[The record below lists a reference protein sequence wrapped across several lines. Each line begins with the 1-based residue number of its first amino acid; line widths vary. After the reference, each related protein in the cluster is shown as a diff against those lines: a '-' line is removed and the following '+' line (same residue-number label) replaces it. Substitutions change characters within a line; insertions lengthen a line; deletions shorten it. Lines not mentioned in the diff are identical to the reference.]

1 VKVCRKQVKIK
12 SGSKL
17 FGPIFCLAGS
27 AFALC
32 ASPAALAQTG
42 STPPAPSPLP
52 SRDEFDLEPVKPLT
66 DAPKLEI
73 SGDIERAPCALADP
87 AYSAIKFTFS
97 EANFNNLGPVSAA
110 ELRETYAGMIGRE
123 LPIAAVCDIRDGAA
137 TLLRKRGYL
146 AAVEVPVQRIE
157 NGVVNFEV
165 LYGKLTA
172 IRVQGE
178 PGSNAGL
185 LENMLGKL
193 VTGQPFNR
201 YDAERHLLLAREIP
215 GYQMRLTLKPTG
227 ATPGDLIGE
236 VALKRTPVEADFSF
250 QNFAPRDTGRFG
262 GQLRVQFNGLTGMG
276 DRTTFSLFS
285 TADFKEQQIAQASHE
300 TYLGSSGLRLAAR
313 VNYAWSKPSLGAGFP
328 DVKADT
334 LFASSELSYPFIL
347 RQAGSLRGAV
357 GLDYVNQ
364 KVDFGGLP
372 LSRDR
377 LRTAFVRIDAEAA
390 DREGIGPGGSVGWRF
405 GSSIEARRGL
415 DLWNASPNCVA
426 NRPRCVAA
434 GFVPPSLLDGDPT
447 PTIFRGAAFAD
458 IRVIRNLS
466 VALQAR
472 GQTSKSALPAFEQ
485 FSLGNYTIG
494 RGYDPGASVGDQG
507 AGFTSEIRIDN
518 VRLSES
524 GKFRLQPYLFV
535 ENAWSWNRGDG
546 LGSEKVG
553 SVGGG
558 LRLNLADK
566 IRIDAAVAVPTVST
580 RGFNQRGKPRF
591 LISFSTNLFPW
602 RTR

>member
-1 VKVCRKQVKIK
+1 MKVCKKRFKFK
-12 SGSKL
+12 SGSKI
-17 FGPIFCLAGS
+17 FGPVIFFAGS
-27 AFALC
+27 AFAVALP
-32 ASPAALAQTG
+32 SAALAQAGAT
-42 STPPAPSPLP
+42 PLP
-52 SRDEFDLEPVKPLT
+52 SRDEFDVEPIKPIT
-66 DAPKLEI
+66 ETPKLEI
-73 SGDIERAPCALADP
+73 SGDIERSPCALADP
-87 AYSAIKFTFS
+87 AYAAIKFTLTDAS
-97 EANFNNLGPVSAA
+97 FNNLGPVSAT
-110 ELRETYAGMIGRE
+110 ELRETYAGLIGKE

-157 NGVVNFEV
+157 NGIVKFEI
-165 LYGKLTA
+165 LYGKVTA

-178 PGSNAGL
+178 PGSNANL

-201 YDAERHLLLAREIP
+201 FEAERHLLLARDIP

-227 ATPGDLIGE
+227 VTAGDLIGE
-236 VALKRTPVEADFSF
+236 VALKRTPVAADLSI

-300 TYLGSSGLRLAAR
+300 MHLGSSGLRLAAR
-313 VNYAWSKPSLGAGFP
+313 INYAWSKPSLGASFP
-328 DVKADT
+328 DVMART
-334 LFASSELSYPFIL
+334 FFASSELSYPFIL
-347 RQAGSLRGAV
+347 RQAGSIRGAV

-377 LRTAFVRIDAEAA
+377 IRTAFVRIDAEAA

-405 GSSIEARRGL
+405 GSSIEVRRGL
-415 DLWNASPNCVA
+415 DVWNASPNCVTD
-426 NRPRCVAA
+426 RPRCVAT
-434 GFVPPSLLDGDPT
+434 GFVPPSLLDGNPT

-494 RGYDPGASVGDQG
+494 RGYDPGAAVGDRG

-524 GKFRLQPYLFV
+524 GKFRLQPYLFI
-535 ENAWSWNRGDG
+535 ENAWAWNRADG
-546 LGSEKVG
+546 LGPQRVS

-558 LRLNLADK
+558 MRLNLAEK
-566 IRIDAAVAVPTVST
+566 ARIDAAIAVPTRST
-580 RGFNQRGKPRF
+580 TGFNQSGKPRF
-591 LISFSTNLFPW
+591 LISFSTNLLPW